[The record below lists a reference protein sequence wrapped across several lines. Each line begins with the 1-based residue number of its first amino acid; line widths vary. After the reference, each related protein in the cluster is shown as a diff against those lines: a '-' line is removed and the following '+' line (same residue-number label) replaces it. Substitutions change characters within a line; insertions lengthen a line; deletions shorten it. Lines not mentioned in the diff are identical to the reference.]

1 MKLWCLK
8 ILSRQLTRVWN
19 RAFQVHSFVWCLMIN
34 KMSVPGKSFSKHT
47 IIIFTFYLYTTI
59 ESLVWGLCSN
69 EESFIV
75 VHITNMYGCLLMSV
89 ACFCCF
95 TRLSVKGLEQCNLT
109 PSASL
114 TSVRWLRVST
124 YTTHCS
130 LILYWGQLAQA
141 HTCGQQCGPYSPQ
154 GCGCCLDSS
163 YFCYLRRQIL
173 SAQRWRVIKKAQK

>member
-34 KMSVPGKSFSKHT
+34 KMSVPGKSFSKHK
-47 IIIFTFYLYTTI
+47 IIIFTFYLYTRT

-114 TSVRWLRVST
+114 TLYADSGCPLTQRIVLLSCTEGNWHKHT
-124 YTTHCS
+124 PAANNAA
-130 LILYWGQLAQA
+130 LILLKDAAAAWIA
-141 HTCGQQCGPYSPQ
+141 HT
-154 GCGCCLDSS
+154 
-163 YFCYLRRQIL
+163 
-173 SAQRWRVIKKAQK
+173 SAI